1 MPNVVLDA
9 SALLALLNSESG
21 ADVVAESIPEAVI
34 NAVNLSEVVGK
45 LIKAGMPEKAIRE
58 ALMGLDLEV
67 ISFDEEQ
74 AYSTGLLR
82 SMTDE
87 FGLSLGDR
95 ICLDT
100 ARRLGIP
107 ALTADKMW
115 ADLSMDIDVRLI
127 R

>member
-1 MPNVVLDA
+1 MPNAVLDA
-9 SALLALLNSESG
+9 SALLALLNSELG
-21 ADVVAESIPEAVI
+21 ADVVSESIPGAVI

-45 LIKAGMPEKAIRE
+45 LSKAGMPEKAIRE
-58 ALMGLDLEV
+58 ALKGLDLEV

-74 AYSTGLLR
+74 AYSAGLLR
-82 SMTDE
+82 SVTDE

-100 ARRLGIP
+100 ARRLGVP

-115 ADLSMDIDVRLI
+115 GDIPVEINIRLI